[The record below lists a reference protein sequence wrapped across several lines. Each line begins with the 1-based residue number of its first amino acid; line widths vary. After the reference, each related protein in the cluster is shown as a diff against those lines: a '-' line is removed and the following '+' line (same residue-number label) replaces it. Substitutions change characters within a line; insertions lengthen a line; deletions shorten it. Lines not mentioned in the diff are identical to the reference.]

1 MNLSLFGFS
10 SDFTHLHTMVKTL
23 QSAKLLYLLPC
34 LLLLQACTHKVP
46 EEAQNTLEQIRQ
58 QHAPDKRV
66 AIWDI
71 ELIAKGANGLLVRG
85 QTNLP
90 EAKQQLFH
98 ALKQQ
103 DLKLT
108 DSVAL
113 LPQAMLDDAI
123 YGLTALSVSNMR
135 SEPRHSAEL
144 STQTLLGMPLNVLQ
158 KEGSWYR
165 VQSPDA
171 YLGWMDEGGFILQ
184 NPGERQAWEQAP
196 KWVVRAE
203 FALAYSAPSTDSTVQ
218 CDLLAGNVLQ
228 RSPEIAPGW
237 GAAILPDGRM
247 CWIPADA
254 VMAQE
259 EWLSSIRAEGED
271 LLSTGLKHLGRPY
284 LWGGTSGKGMDCSG
298 FTKIVALRHGLEL
311 PRDASQQIRAGHPVE
326 LDSTLSELLPGDLIF
341 FGPEE
346 GRITHVAFYLGEGRI
361 LHASGRV
368 KIESLRRGDPDFAED
383 RFNTLRAAR
392 RIVGD

>member
-1 MNLSLFGFS
+1 MNLSLAGLLMVDIPPRS
-10 SDFTHLHTMVKTL
+10 IVRILQRTM
-23 QSAKLLYLLPC
+23 LLCFMAC
-34 LLLLQACTHKVP
+34 LLLLQSCAPEVP
-46 EEAQNTLEQIRQ
+46 KQALDTLEQIRQ

-71 ELIAKGANGLLVRG
+71 ELIATETEALLVKG

-90 EAKQQLFH
+90 EAKQRLFD
-98 ALKQQ
+98 ALNQQ
-103 DLKLT
+103 NLKLT
-108 DSVAL
+108 DSVVL
-113 LPQAMLDDAI
+113 LPQAVLGDAI

-135 SEPRHSAEL
+135 AEPRHSAEL
-144 STQTLLGMPLNVLQ
+144 STQTLLGMPLNILQ

-184 NPGERQAWEQAP
+184 TPGERQAWELAP
-196 KWVVRAE
+196 KWVVHAE
-203 FALAYSAPSTDSTVQ
+203 FAMAYAAPSTDSTVQ

-228 RSPEIAPGW
+228 RRSETAPGW
-237 GAAILPDGRM
+237 AAAILPDGRA

-259 EWLSSIRAEGED
+259 EWRTSIRAEGED

-311 PRDASQQIRAGHPVE
+311 PRDASQQIRAGHPVM

-346 GRITHVAFYLGEGRI
+346 ERITHVAFYLGEGRI

-368 KIESLRRGDPDFAED
+368 KIESLRRGEPDFAKD